1 MQKPLCRAEQPSSVR
16 RNPSRHARKLENL
29 PRADLRNRYQR
40 RIQRVIQAERM
51 HSAAAQRHIEHHS
64 RHGQAAQQRQR
75 PRAHQQHFTALARRN
90 RQHVARLVK
99 RYVLRIQSRPR
110 QHERQAASRVKQ
122 KNAVRFR
129 AKQQKARS
137 IRRRQDSLHPR
148 PARKKPGRH
157 KPLGVQPPN
166 RIAPIAC
173 AEHSPVRYAERPR
186 AFQPDLLLRLAF
198 RRRKHAHLV
207 AARDNHPLLH
217 RRHTPSPQA
226 YEAKQPR
233 VTSRK
238 NGICVE

>member
-1 MQKPLCRAEQPSSVR
+1 
-16 RNPSRHARKLENL
+16 
-29 PRADLRNRYQR
+29 
-40 RIQRVIQAERM
+40 M
-51 HSAAAQRHIEHHS
+51 HNAVAQHHIEHHS
-64 RHGQAAQQRQR
+64 RHRQAAQHSQR
-75 PRAHQQHFTALARRN
+75 PRAHQQHLAALARRN

-99 RYVLRIQSRPR
+99 RYVLRIQPCPR

-122 KNAVRFR
+122 KDAVRFR
-129 AKQQKARS
+129 TKQQKARP

-157 KPLGVQPPN
+157 KALGVQPPN

-173 AEHSPVRYAERPR
+173 AEHSPVRHAERPC
-186 AFQPDLLLRLAF
+186 AFQPDLFLRLAF

-207 AARDNHPLLH
+207 TARDDHPLLH

-238 NGICVE
+238 NEICVE